1 MFIAT
6 LFTVVK
12 KLKQFKHHPSTDKR
26 TNTCGMSIQWNIQPY
41 KRNKAVIKKKAI
53 PKRTHIV

>member
-12 KLKQFKHHPSTDKR
+12 KLKQFKHHPSTDKG
-26 TNTCGMSIQWNIQPY
+26 TNTCGMSIQWNIIWP
-41 KRNKAVIKKKAI
+41 
-53 PKRTHIV
+53 